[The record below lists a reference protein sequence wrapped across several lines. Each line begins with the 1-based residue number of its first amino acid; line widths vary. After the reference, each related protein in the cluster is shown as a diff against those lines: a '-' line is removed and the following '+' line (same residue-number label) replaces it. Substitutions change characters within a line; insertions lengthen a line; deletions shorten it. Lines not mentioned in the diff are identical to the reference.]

1 MTNDEI
7 MREAVLDEFLSE
19 LKSNRLNESTGF
31 TPVELRVMEAYGFTP
46 FDVIESDNLANRFPE
61 NITPLHEGFG
71 SFIGGLLMK
80 PAVAGAGLN
89 VAIATIIA
97 VAEKFLPTGDGILG
111 KIGSFFK
118 NQTGVASLVKGAA
131 TTIPGILAAAYKVS
145 QNPDYQQA
153 KARHNK
159 AVCRRMM
166 KKAVIAAG
174 LTGLV
179 ANVVAAYLISPKAT
193 AQLVQAGNE
202 AKAEIRQTGTTP
214 TVDQVAKEVATDS
227 KLDTTETKK
236 VAALAVSNGATAD
249 TATASQIAQT
259 NDVVNQKIQGD
270 IPNLAASENGT
281 TALESEPAT
290 PEATPEATPS
300 VISET
305 PTEQVPASAQFAT
318 ESKPIASGIDIDPKT
333 NKLIGLTRDEQLGAN
348 KVNALVSEYGV
359 EKFKSPNELLKILK
373 DKGASEEELLG
384 AKKQIYANAA
394 IALHDGKSDINDDFY
409 AGAHK
414 SYVSELSKGRDE
426 LLTAAQKLDKTRDK
440 SYDQLFGRLAS
451 DGQLTN
457 QDKINAQN
465 MAVSTFDK
473 QYGYSAICKD
483 TDDKQQQYDIANKS
497 YTDALNTYNKAKL
510 DGISGRGLGE
520 YRKALSAAESNL
532 ENAKLALSNAQQKEQ
547 EFQTMRTEIDNRVG
561 QAFDSYKSQAS
572 LAANISN
579 NQSYLSSLGVGSKA
593 DANLEHANNVAAK
606 NGIESTFAPTQPVN
620 RPDAHKT
627 YNQAAAL
634 AANNTAQEQP
644 KPASVATAL
653 RTPRA
658 QRKSM
663 VNSVSD
669 LLSNSSGTTN

>member
-1 MTNDEI
+1 MTNNEI
-7 MREAVLDEFLSE
+7 MREAVLDEFIEE

-31 TPVELRVMEAYGFTP
+31 TSIELRVMEAYDFTP
-46 FDVIESDNLANRFPE
+46 FDVIESDKLANRFPE
-61 NITPLHEGFG
+61 DITPLHEGFG

-89 VAIATIIA
+89 IAIATIIA
-97 VAEKFLPTGDGILG
+97 VAEKFLPAGDGILG
-111 KIGSFFK
+111 KIGSFFR
-118 NQTGVASLVKGAA
+118 NQTGVASLAKGAA

-145 QNPDYQQA
+145 QDPDYQQA
-153 KARHNK
+153 KTRHNK

-202 AKAEIRQTGTTP
+202 AKAEIGQTGTTP

-227 KLDTTETKK
+227 KLDATETKK

-259 NDVVNQKIQGD
+259 NDIVNRKIQGD

-281 TALESEPAT
+281 AALESETAT
-290 PEATPEATPS
+290 SEATPS
-300 VISET
+300 IISET
-305 PTEQVPASAQFAT
+305 PAEQVSASAQFAT

-333 NKLIGLTRDEQLGAN
+333 NKLVGLTRNEQIGAN

-426 LLTAAQKLDKTRDK
+426 LLTAAQKLDRTRDK

-465 MAVSTFDK
+465 MAVSAFDK

-520 YRKALSAAESNL
+520 YGKALSAAESNL
-532 ENAKLALSNAQQKEQ
+532 ENAKLALSAAQQKEQ
-547 EFQTMRTEIDNRVG
+547 EFQTMRTEVDNRVG
-561 QAFDSYKSQAS
+561 RAFDSYKSQAG

-579 NQSYLSSLGVGSKA
+579 NQSYLSSLGVGSKS
-593 DANLEHANNVAAK
+593 DANLEHANSVAAK
-606 NGIESTFAPTQPVN
+606 NGIESPFAPAQPVN

-627 YNQAAAL
+627 YSQAAAL

-644 KPASVATAL
+644 KPAPVATAP
-653 RTPRA
+653 RTSRA

-669 LLSNSSGTTN
+669 LLSNNSGTTN

>member
-1 MTNDEI
+1 MTNNEI
-7 MREAVLDEFLSE
+7 MREAVLDEFIEE

-31 TPVELRVMEAYGFTP
+31 TSIELRVMEAYNFTP
-46 FDVIESDNLANRFPE
+46 FDVIESDKLANRFPE
-61 NITPLHEGFG
+61 DIAPLHEGFG

-89 VAIATIIA
+89 IAIATIIA
-97 VAEKFLPTGDGILG
+97 VAEKFLPAGDGILG
-111 KIGSFFK
+111 KIGSFFR
-118 NQTGVASLVKGAA
+118 NQTGVASLAKGAA
-131 TTIPGILAAAYKVS
+131 ATIPGILAAAYKVS
-145 QNPDYQQA
+145 QDPDYQQA
-153 KARHNK
+153 KTRHNK

-202 AKAEIRQTGTTP
+202 AKAEIGQTGTTP

-227 KLDTTETKK
+227 KLDATETKK

-259 NDVVNQKIQGD
+259 NDIVNRKIQGD

-281 TALESEPAT
+281 TALESGT
-290 PEATPEATPS
+290 ATPEATPS
-300 VISET
+300 IISET
-305 PTEQVPASAQFAT
+305 PAEQVSASAQFAT

-333 NKLIGLTRDEQLGAN
+333 NKLVGLTRNEQIGAN

-359 EKFKSPNELLKILK
+359 EKFKNPNELLKILK

-426 LLTAAQKLDKTRDK
+426 LLTAAQKLDRTRDK

-465 MAVSTFDK
+465 MAVSAFDK

-483 TDDKQQQYDIANKS
+483 TEDKQQQYDIANKS
-497 YTDALNTYNKAKL
+497 YTDAFNTYNKAKL

-520 YRKALSAAESNL
+520 YGKALSAAKSNL
-532 ENAKLALSNAQQKEQ
+532 ENAKLALSAAQQKEQ
-547 EFQTMRTEIDNRVG
+547 EFQTMRTEVDNRVG
-561 QAFDSYKSQAS
+561 QAFDSYKSQVG
-572 LAANISN
+572 LAANINN
-579 NQSYLSSLGVGSKA
+579 NQSYLSSLGVGSKS
-593 DANLEHANNVAAK
+593 DANLEHANSVAAK

-620 RPDAHKT
+620 PPDAHKT

-634 AANNTAQEQP
+634 ATNNTAQEQP
-644 KPASVATAL
+644 KPVSVATAP
-653 RTPRA
+653 RTSRA

-669 LLSNSSGTTN
+669 LLSNNSGTTN

>member
-7 MREAVLDEFLSE
+7 MREAALDEFLSE

-61 NITPLHEGFG
+61 SITPLHEGFG

-97 VAEKFLPTGDGILG
+97 VAEKFLPAGDGILG
-111 KIGSFFK
+111 KIGSFFR

-131 TTIPGILAAAYKVS
+131 ATIPGILAAAYKVS
-145 QNPDYQQA
+145 QDPDYQQA

-202 AKAEIRQTGTTP
+202 AKAEIGQTGTAP

-270 IPNLAASENGT
+270 IPNLVASENGT
-281 TALESEPAT
+281 TALESGTTT

-300 VISET
+300 VIPET

-333 NKLIGLTRDEQLGAN
+333 NKLVGLTRDEQLGAN

-409 AGAHK
+409 ASAHK

-457 QDKINAQN
+457 QDKINAQH
-465 MAVSTFDK
+465 MAVNAFDK

-520 YRKALSAAESNL
+520 YGKALSAAESNL

-547 EFQTMRTEIDNRVG
+547 EFQTMRTEVDNRVG
-561 QAFDSYKSQAS
+561 QAFDSYKSQAD

-620 RPDAHKT
+620 RPDAHKI

-644 KPASVATAL
+644 KPTPVATAL

-669 LLSNSSGTTN
+669 LLSNNSGTAN

>member
-1 MTNDEI
+1 MTNNEI
-7 MREAVLDEFLSE
+7 MREAVLDEFIEE

-31 TPVELRVMEAYGFTP
+31 TSIELRVMEAYNFTP
-46 FDVIESDNLANRFPE
+46 FDVIESDKLANRFPE
-61 NITPLHEGFG
+61 DIAPLHEGFG

-89 VAIATIIA
+89 IAIATIIA
-97 VAEKFLPTGDGILG
+97 VAEKFLPAGDGILG
-111 KIGSFFK
+111 KIGSFFR
-118 NQTGVASLVKGAA
+118 NQTGVASLAKGAA
-131 TTIPGILAAAYKVS
+131 ATIPGILAAAYKVS
-145 QNPDYQQA
+145 QDPDYQQA
-153 KARHNK
+153 KTRHNK

-202 AKAEIRQTGTTP
+202 AKAEIGQTGTTP

-227 KLDTTETKK
+227 KLDATETKK

-259 NDVVNQKIQGD
+259 NDIVNRKIQGD

-281 TALESEPAT
+281 TALESGT
-290 PEATPEATPS
+290 STPEATPS
-300 VISET
+300 IISET
-305 PTEQVPASAQFAT
+305 PTEQVSASAQFAT

-333 NKLIGLTRDEQLGAN
+333 NKLVGLTRNEQIGAN

-359 EKFKSPNELLKILK
+359 EKFKNPNELLKILK

-426 LLTAAQKLDKTRDK
+426 LLTAAQKLDRTRDK

-465 MAVSTFDK
+465 MAVSAFDK

-483 TDDKQQQYDIANKS
+483 TEDKQQQYDIANKS
-497 YTDALNTYNKAKL
+497 YTDAFNTYNKAKL

-520 YRKALSAAESNL
+520 YGKALSAAKSNL
-532 ENAKLALSNAQQKEQ
+532 ENAKLALSAAQQKEQ
-547 EFQTMRTEIDNRVG
+547 EFQTMRTEVDNRVG
-561 QAFDSYKSQAS
+561 QAFDSYKSQVG
-572 LAANISN
+572 LAANINN
-579 NQSYLSSLGVGSKA
+579 NQSYLSSLGVGSKS
-593 DANLEHANNVAAK
+593 DANLEHANSVAAK

-620 RPDAHKT
+620 PPDAHKT

-634 AANNTAQEQP
+634 ATNNTAQEQP
-644 KPASVATAL
+644 KPVSVATAP
-653 RTPRA
+653 RTSRA

-669 LLSNSSGTTN
+669 LLSNNSGTTN

>member
-1 MTNDEI
+1 
-7 MREAVLDEFLSE
+7 MREAVLDEFIEE

-31 TPVELRVMEAYGFTP
+31 TSIELRVMEAYDFTP
-46 FDVIESDNLANRFPE
+46 FDVIESDKLANRFPE
-61 NITPLHEGFG
+61 DITPLHEGLG

-97 VAEKFLPTGDGILG
+97 VTEKFLPAGDGILG
-111 KIGSFFK
+111 KIGSFFR

-131 TTIPGILAAAYKVS
+131 ATIPGILAAAYKVS
-145 QNPDYQQA
+145 QDPDYQQA

-259 NDVVNQKIQGD
+259 NDVVNQKMQGD

-281 TALESEPAT
+281 TALESGTAT
-290 PEATPEATPS
+290 PEVTPS
-300 VISET
+300 IISET
-305 PTEQVPASAQFAT
+305 PTERVSASEQFAT

-333 NKLIGLTRDEQLGAN
+333 NKLVGLTRNEQIGAN
-348 KVNALVSEYGV
+348 KVNNLISEYGV
-359 EKFKSPNELLKILK
+359 EKFKSPNEILSILK

-426 LLTAAQKLDKTRDK
+426 LLTAAQKLDRTRDK

-465 MAVSTFDK
+465 MAVSAFDK

-520 YRKALSAAESNL
+520 YGKALSAAESNL
-532 ENAKLALSNAQQKEQ
+532 ENAKLALSAAQQKEQ
-547 EFQTMRTEIDNRVG
+547 EFQTMRTEVDNRVG
-561 QAFDSYKSQAS
+561 RAFDSYKSQAG

-579 NQSYLSSLGVGSKA
+579 NQSYLSSLGVGSKS
-593 DANLEHANNVAAK
+593 DANLEHANSVAAK
-606 NGIESTFAPTQPVN
+606 NGIESPFAPAQPVN

-627 YNQAAAL
+627 YSQAAAL

-644 KPASVATAL
+644 KPAPVATAP
-653 RTPRA
+653 RTSRA

-669 LLSNSSGTTN
+669 LLSNNSGTTN

>member
-1 MTNDEI
+1 
-7 MREAVLDEFLSE
+7 MREAVLDEFIEE

-31 TPVELRVMEAYGFTP
+31 TSIELRVMEAYDFTP
-46 FDVIESDNLANRFPE
+46 FDVIESDKLANRFPE
-61 NITPLHEGFG
+61 DIAPLHEGFG

-89 VAIATIIA
+89 IAIATIIA
-97 VAEKFLPTGDGILG
+97 VAEKFLPAGDGILG
-111 KIGSFFK
+111 KIGSFFR
-118 NQTGVASLVKGAA
+118 NQTGVASLAKGAA
-131 TTIPGILAAAYKVS
+131 ATIPGILAAAYKVS
-145 QNPDYQQA
+145 QDPGYQQA
-153 KARHNK
+153 KTRHNK

-202 AKAEIRQTGTTP
+202 AKAEIGQTGTTP

-227 KLDTTETKK
+227 KLDATETKK

-259 NDVVNQKIQGD
+259 NDIVNRKIQGD

-281 TALESEPAT
+281 TALESGT
-290 PEATPEATPS
+290 STPEATPS
-300 VISET
+300 IISET
-305 PTEQVPASAQFAT
+305 PTEQVSASAQFAT

-333 NKLIGLTRDEQLGAN
+333 NKLVGLTRDEQLGAN

-426 LLTAAQKLDKTRDK
+426 LLTAAQKLDRTRDK

-465 MAVSTFDK
+465 MAVSAFDK

-483 TDDKQQQYDIANKS
+483 TEDKQQQYDIANKS

-520 YRKALSAAESNL
+520 YRKALSAAGSNL
-532 ENAKLALSNAQQKEQ
+532 ENAKLALSAAQQKEQ
-547 EFQTMRTEIDNRVG
+547 EFQTMRTEVDNRVG
-561 QAFDSYKSQAS
+561 RAFDSYKSQAG

-579 NQSYLSSLGVGSKA
+579 NQSYLSSLGVGSKS
-593 DANLEHANNVAAK
+593 DANLEHANSVAAK
-606 NGIESTFAPTQPVN
+606 NGIESPFAPAQPVSQ
-620 RPDAHKT
+620 PDAHKT

-634 AANNTAQEQP
+634 AANNTTQE
-644 KPASVATAL
+644 
-653 RTPRA
+653 
-658 QRKSM
+658 
-663 VNSVSD
+663 
-669 LLSNSSGTTN
+669 

>member
-1 MTNDEI
+1 MTNNEI
-7 MREAVLDEFLSE
+7 MREAVLDEFIEE

-31 TPVELRVMEAYGFTP
+31 TSIELRVMEAYDFTP
-46 FDVIESDNLANRFPE
+46 FDVIESDKLANRFPE
-61 NITPLHEGFG
+61 DIAPLHEGFG

-89 VAIATIIA
+89 IAIATIIA
-97 VAEKFLPTGDGILG
+97 VAEKFLPAGDGILG
-111 KIGSFFK
+111 KIGSFFR
-118 NQTGVASLVKGAA
+118 NQTGVASLAKGAA
-131 TTIPGILAAAYKVS
+131 ATIPGILAAAYKVS
-145 QNPDYQQA
+145 QDPDYQQA
-153 KARHNK
+153 KTRHNK

-202 AKAEIRQTGTTP
+202 AKAEIGQTGTTP

-227 KLDTTETKK
+227 KLDATETKK

-259 NDVVNQKIQGD
+259 NDIVNRKIQGD

-281 TALESEPAT
+281 TALESGT
-290 PEATPEATPS
+290 STPEATPS
-300 VISET
+300 IISET
-305 PTEQVPASAQFAT
+305 PTEQVSASAQFAT

-333 NKLIGLTRDEQLGAN
+333 NKLVGLTRDEQSGAN
-348 KVNALVSEYGV
+348 KVNALVSEYGI

-426 LLTAAQKLDKTRDK
+426 LLIAAQKLDRTRDK

-465 MAVSTFDK
+465 MAVSAFDK

-483 TDDKQQQYDIANKS
+483 TEDKQQQYDIANKS

-520 YRKALSAAESNL
+520 YRKALSAAGSNL
-532 ENAKLALSNAQQKEQ
+532 ENAKLALSAAQQKEQ
-547 EFQTMRTEIDNRVG
+547 EFQTMRTEVDNRVG
-561 QAFDSYKSQAS
+561 RAFDSYKSQAG

-579 NQSYLSSLGVGSKA
+579 NQSYLSSLGVGSKS
-593 DANLEHANNVAAK
+593 DANLEHANSVAAK
-606 NGIESTFAPTQPVN
+606 NGIESPFAPAQPVSQ
-620 RPDAHKT
+620 PDAHKT

-634 AANNTAQEQP
+634 AANNTTQE
-644 KPASVATAL
+644 
-653 RTPRA
+653 
-658 QRKSM
+658 
-663 VNSVSD
+663 
-669 LLSNSSGTTN
+669 

>member
-1 MTNDEI
+1 
-7 MREAVLDEFLSE
+7 MREAVLDEFIEE

-31 TPVELRVMEAYGFTP
+31 TSIELRVMEAYDFTP
-46 FDVIESDNLANRFPE
+46 FDVIESDKLANRFPE
-61 NITPLHEGFG
+61 DIAPLHEGFG

-89 VAIATIIA
+89 IAIATIIA
-97 VAEKFLPTGDGILG
+97 VAEKFLPAGDGILG
-111 KIGSFFK
+111 KIGSFFR
-118 NQTGVASLVKGAA
+118 NQTGVASLAKGAA
-131 TTIPGILAAAYKVS
+131 ATIPGILAAAYKVS
-145 QNPDYQQA
+145 QDPDYQQA
-153 KARHNK
+153 KTRHNK

-202 AKAEIRQTGTTP
+202 AKAEIGQTGTTP

-227 KLDTTETKK
+227 KLDATETKK

-259 NDVVNQKIQGD
+259 NDIVNRKIQGD

-281 TALESEPAT
+281 TALESET
-290 PEATPEATPS
+290 ATPEATPS
-300 VISET
+300 IISET
-305 PTEQVPASAQFAT
+305 PTEQVSASAQFAT

-333 NKLIGLTRDEQLGAN
+333 NKLVGLTRNEQIGAN

-426 LLTAAQKLDKTRDK
+426 LLTAAQKLDRTRDK

-465 MAVSTFDK
+465 MAVSAFDK

-483 TDDKQQQYDIANKS
+483 TEDKQQQYDIANKS

-520 YRKALSAAESNL
+520 YRKALSAAGSNL
-532 ENAKLALSNAQQKEQ
+532 ENAKLALSAAQQKEQ
-547 EFQTMRTEIDNRVG
+547 EFQAMRAEVDNRVG
-561 QAFDSYKSQAS
+561 RAFDSYKSQAG

-579 NQSYLSSLGVGSKA
+579 NQSYLSSLGVGSKS
-593 DANLEHANNVAAK
+593 DASLEHANSVAAK
-606 NGIESTFAPTQPVN
+606 NGIESPFAPAQPVSQ
-620 RPDAHKT
+620 PDAHKT

-634 AANNTAQEQP
+634 AANNTTQEQP
-644 KPASVATAL
+644 KSAPVATAP
-653 RTPRA
+653 RIPRA

-663 VNSVSD
+663 VSSVSD
-669 LLSNSSGTTN
+669 LLSNNSGTTN

>member
-1 MTNDEI
+1 
-7 MREAVLDEFLSE
+7 MREAVLDEFIEE

-31 TPVELRVMEAYGFTP
+31 TSIELRVMEAYDFTP
-46 FDVIESDNLANRFPE
+46 FDVIESDKLANRFPE
-61 NITPLHEGFG
+61 DIAPLHEGFG

-89 VAIATIIA
+89 IAIATIIA
-97 VAEKFLPTGDGILG
+97 VAEKFLPAGDGILG
-111 KIGSFFK
+111 KIGSFFR
-118 NQTGVASLVKGAA
+118 NQTGVASLAKGAA
-131 TTIPGILAAAYKVS
+131 ATIPGILAAAYKVS
-145 QNPDYQQA
+145 QDPDYQQA
-153 KARHNK
+153 KTRHNK

-202 AKAEIRQTGTTP
+202 AKAEIGQTGTTP
-214 TVDQVAKEVATDS
+214 TVDQVAKEVAVDN
-227 KLDTTETKK
+227 KLDAAETKK
-236 VAALAVSNGATAD
+236 VAALAASNGTTTD
-249 TATASQIAQT
+249 TATASQIAQAT
-259 NDVVNQKIQGD
+259 DTVDQKIQGD
-270 IPNLAASENGT
+270 IPESATSENGT
-281 TALESEPAT
+281 ATSETVPSAT
-290 PEATPEATPS
+290 PEAPS
-300 VISET
+300 
-305 PTEQVPASAQFAT
+305 EQVPASAQFAK
-318 ESKPIASGIDIDPKT
+318 EIKPISSGIDIDPKT
-333 NKLIGLTRDEQLGAN
+333 NQLTGLTRNEQIGAN

-426 LLTAAQKLDKTRDK
+426 LLTAAQKLDRTRDK

-465 MAVSTFDK
+465 MAVSAFDK

-483 TDDKQQQYDIANKS
+483 TEDKQQQYDIANKS

-520 YRKALSAAESNL
+520 YRKALSAAGSNL
-532 ENAKLALSNAQQKEQ
+532 ENAKLALSAAQQKEQ
-547 EFQTMRTEIDNRVG
+547 EFQTMRAEVDNRVG
-561 QAFDSYKSQAS
+561 RAFDSYKSQAG

-579 NQSYLSSLGVGSKA
+579 NQSYLSSLGVGSKS
-593 DANLEHANNVAAK
+593 DANLEHANSVAAK
-606 NGIESTFAPTQPVN
+606 NGIESPFAPAQPVSQ
-620 RPDAHKT
+620 PDAHKT

-634 AANNTAQEQP
+634 AANNTTQEQP
-644 KPASVATAL
+644 KPAPVATAP
-653 RTPRA
+653 RIPRA

-669 LLSNSSGTTN
+669 LLSNNSGTTN

>member
-31 TPVELRVMEAYGFTP
+31 TPVELRVMEAYSFTP

-61 NITPLHEGFG
+61 SITPLHEGFG
-71 SFIGGLLMK
+71 SFISGLLMK

-97 VAEKFLPTGDGILG
+97 VTEKFLPAGDGILG

-131 TTIPGILAAAYKVS
+131 ATIPGILAAAYKVS
-145 QNPDYQQA
+145 QDPDYQQA

-202 AKAEIRQTGTTP
+202 AKAEIGQTGTTP
-214 TVDQVAKEVATDS
+214 TVDQVAKEVAADN
-227 KLDTTETKK
+227 KLDVAETKE
-236 VAALAVSNGATAD
+236 VAALAASNGATAD
-249 TATASQIAQT
+249 AATASQIAQT
-259 NDVVNQKIQGD
+259 NDAVNQKIQSD
-270 IPNLAASENGT
+270 MPNLAASENGT
-281 TALESEPAT
+281 AALESET
-290 PEATPEATPS
+290 ATPEATPS
-300 VISET
+300 IISET
-305 PTEQVPASAQFAT
+305 PAEQVSASVQFAT

-333 NKLIGLTRDEQLGAN
+333 NRLVGLTRNEQIGAN

-359 EKFKSPNELLKILK
+359 EKFKNPNELLKIIK

-394 IALHDGKSDINDDFY
+394 IVLHDGKSDINDDFY

-426 LLTAAQKLDKTRDK
+426 LLTAAQKLDRTRDK

-465 MAVSTFDK
+465 MAVSAFDK

-483 TDDKQQQYDIANKS
+483 TEDKQQQYDIANKS
-497 YTDALNTYNKAKL
+497 YTDALSTYNKAKL

-520 YRKALSAAESNL
+520 YGKALSAAKSNL
-532 ENAKLALSNAQQKEQ
+532 ENAKLALSAAQQKEQ
-547 EFQTMRTEIDNRVG
+547 EFQTMRTEVDNRVG
-561 QAFDSYKSQAS
+561 QAFESYKSQVG
-572 LAANISN
+572 LAANINN
-579 NQSYLSSLGVGSKA
+579 NQSYLSSLGVGSKS
-593 DANLEHANNVAAK
+593 DANLEHANSVAAK

-620 RPDAHKT
+620 PPDAYKT

-634 AANNTAQEQP
+634 ATNNTAQEQP
-644 KPASVATAL
+644 KHAPVTTVP

-669 LLSNSSGTTN
+669 LLSNNSGTTN

>member
-1 MTNDEI
+1 MTNNEI
-7 MREAVLDEFLSE
+7 MREAVLDEFIEE

-31 TPVELRVMEAYGFTP
+31 TSIELRVMEAYDFTP
-46 FDVIESDNLANRFPE
+46 FDVIESDKLANRFPE
-61 NITPLHEGFG
+61 DIAPLHEGFG

-89 VAIATIIA
+89 IAIATIIA
-97 VAEKFLPTGDGILG
+97 VAEKFLPAGDGILG
-111 KIGSFFK
+111 KIGSFFR
-118 NQTGVASLVKGAA
+118 NQTGVASLAKGAA
-131 TTIPGILAAAYKVS
+131 ATIPGILAAAYKVS
-145 QNPDYQQA
+145 QDPDYQQA
-153 KARHNK
+153 KTRHNK

-202 AKAEIRQTGTTP
+202 AKAEIGQTGTTP

-227 KLDTTETKK
+227 KLDATETKK

-259 NDVVNQKIQGD
+259 NDIVNRKIQGD

-281 TALESEPAT
+281 TALESGT
-290 PEATPEATPS
+290 STPEATPS
-300 VISET
+300 IISET
-305 PTEQVPASAQFAT
+305 PTEQVSASAQFAT

-333 NKLIGLTRDEQLGAN
+333 NKLVGLTRDEQLGAN

-426 LLTAAQKLDKTRDK
+426 LLIAAQKLDRTRDK

-465 MAVSTFDK
+465 MAVSAFDK

-483 TDDKQQQYDIANKS
+483 TEDKQQQYDIANKS

-510 DGISGRGLGE
+510 DGISGRGRGE
-520 YRKALSAAESNL
+520 YRKALSAAGSNL
-532 ENAKLALSNAQQKEQ
+532 ENAKLALSAAQQKEQ
-547 EFQTMRTEIDNRVG
+547 EFQTMRTEVDNRVG
-561 QAFDSYKSQAS
+561 RAFDSYKSQAD

-579 NQSYLSSLGVGSKA
+579 NQSYLSSLGVGSKS
-593 DANLEHANNVAAK
+593 DANLEHANSVAAK
-606 NGIESTFAPTQPVN
+606 NGIESPFAPAQPVSQ
-620 RPDAHKT
+620 PDAHKT

-634 AANNTAQEQP
+634 AANNTTQE
-644 KPASVATAL
+644 
-653 RTPRA
+653 
-658 QRKSM
+658 
-663 VNSVSD
+663 
-669 LLSNSSGTTN
+669 

>member
-1 MTNDEI
+1 MTNNEI
-7 MREAVLDEFLSE
+7 MREAVLDEFIEE

-31 TPVELRVMEAYGFTP
+31 TSIELRVMEAYDFTP
-46 FDVIESDNLANRFPE
+46 FDVIESDKLANRFPE
-61 NITPLHEGFG
+61 DIAPLHEGFG

-89 VAIATIIA
+89 IAIATIIA
-97 VAEKFLPTGDGILG
+97 VAEKFLPAGDGILG
-111 KIGSFFK
+111 KIGSFFR
-118 NQTGVASLVKGAA
+118 NQTGVASLAKGAA
-131 TTIPGILAAAYKVS
+131 ATIPGILAAAYKVS
-145 QNPDYQQA
+145 QDPDYQQA
-153 KARHNK
+153 KTRHNK

-202 AKAEIRQTGTTP
+202 AKAEIGQTGTTP

-227 KLDTTETKK
+227 KLDATETKK

-259 NDVVNQKIQGD
+259 NDIVNRKIQGD

-281 TALESEPAT
+281 TALESGT
-290 PEATPEATPS
+290 STPEATPS
-300 VISET
+300 IISET
-305 PTEQVPASAQFAT
+305 PTEQVSASAQFAT

-333 NKLIGLTRDEQLGAN
+333 NKLVGLTRDEQLGAN

-414 SYVSELSKGRDE
+414 SYASELSKGRDE
-426 LLTAAQKLDKTRDK
+426 LLTAAQKLDRTRDK

-465 MAVSTFDK
+465 MDIALYPYCLSNAQNMAVSAFDK

-483 TDDKQQQYDIANKS
+483 TEDKQQQYDIANKS

-520 YRKALSAAESNL
+520 YRKALSAAGSNL
-532 ENAKLALSNAQQKEQ
+532 ENAKLALSAAQQKEQ
-547 EFQTMRTEIDNRVG
+547 EFQTMRTEVDNRVG
-561 QAFDSYKSQAS
+561 RAFDSYKSQAG

-579 NQSYLSSLGVGSKA
+579 NQSYLSSLGVGSKS
-593 DANLEHANNVAAK
+593 DANLEHANSVAAK
-606 NGIESTFAPTQPVN
+606 NGIESPFAPAQPVSQ
-620 RPDAHKT
+620 PDAHKT

-634 AANNTAQEQP
+634 AANNTTQE
-644 KPASVATAL
+644 
-653 RTPRA
+653 
-658 QRKSM
+658 
-663 VNSVSD
+663 
-669 LLSNSSGTTN
+669 

>member
-1 MTNDEI
+1 
-7 MREAVLDEFLSE
+7 MREAVLDEFIEE

-31 TPVELRVMEAYGFTP
+31 TSIELRVMEAYDFTP
-46 FDVIESDNLANRFPE
+46 FDVIESDKLANRFPE
-61 NITPLHEGFG
+61 DIAPLHEGFG

-89 VAIATIIA
+89 IAIATIIA
-97 VAEKFLPTGDGILG
+97 VAEKFLPAGDGILG
-111 KIGSFFK
+111 KIGSFFR
-118 NQTGVASLVKGAA
+118 NQTGVASLAKGAA
-131 TTIPGILAAAYKVS
+131 ATIPGILAAAYKVS
-145 QNPDYQQA
+145 QDPDYQQA
-153 KARHNK
+153 KTRHNK

-202 AKAEIRQTGTTP
+202 AKAEIGQTGTTP
-214 TVDQVAKEVATDS
+214 TVDQVAKEVAVDN
-227 KLDTTETKK
+227 KLDAAETKK
-236 VAALAVSNGATAD
+236 VAALAASNGTTTD
-249 TATASQIAQT
+249 TATASQIAQAT
-259 NDVVNQKIQGD
+259 DTVDQKIQGD
-270 IPNLAASENGT
+270 IPESATSENGT
-281 TALESEPAT
+281 ATSETVPSAT
-290 PEATPEATPS
+290 PEAPS
-300 VISET
+300 
-305 PTEQVPASAQFAT
+305 EQVPASAQFAK
-318 ESKPIASGIDIDPKT
+318 EIKPISSGIDIDPKT
-333 NKLIGLTRDEQLGAN
+333 NQLTGLTRNEQIGAN

-426 LLTAAQKLDKTRDK
+426 LLTAAQKLDRTRDK

-451 DGQLTN
+451 DGQLTD

-465 MAVSTFDK
+465 MAVSAFDK

-483 TDDKQQQYDIANKS
+483 TEDKQQQYDIANKS

-520 YRKALSAAESNL
+520 YRKALSAAGSNL
-532 ENAKLALSNAQQKEQ
+532 ENAKLALSAAQQKEQ
-547 EFQTMRTEIDNRVG
+547 EFQTMRAEVDNRVG
-561 QAFDSYKSQAS
+561 RAFDSYKSQAG

-579 NQSYLSSLGVGSKA
+579 NQSYLSSLGVGSKS
-593 DANLEHANNVAAK
+593 DANLEHANSVAAK
-606 NGIESTFAPTQPVN
+606 NGIESPFASAQPVSQ
-620 RPDAHKT
+620 PDAHKT

-634 AANNTAQEQP
+634 AANNTTQEQP
-644 KPASVATAL
+644 KPAPVATAP
-653 RTPRA
+653 RIPRA

-669 LLSNSSGTTN
+669 LLSNNSGTTN